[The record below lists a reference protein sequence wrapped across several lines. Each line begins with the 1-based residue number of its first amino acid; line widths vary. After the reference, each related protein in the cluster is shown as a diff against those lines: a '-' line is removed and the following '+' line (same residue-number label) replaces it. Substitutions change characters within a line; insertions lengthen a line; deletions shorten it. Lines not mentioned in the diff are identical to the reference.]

1 MKIHDIT
8 VALAADLPV
17 YPGDPGIEIRPVM
30 SLAAGDVCGVSQL
43 SFGTHTGTHVDPPAH
58 FVAGGATLDELPLE
72 VLIGRARV
80 VDVGEVP
87 VIDAATIDKLD
98 LDGITRVLF
107 RTRNSRRWPASGAF
121 HEDFVYIEPEAA
133 RRLVARGV
141 RLVGIDYLSVEKF
154 NFTSPDTHY
163 ALLRHNVIIIEGLNL
178 SVITP
183 GDYELICLPLKLK
196 DGDGG
201 PARVVL
207 RELS

>member
-8 VALAADLPV
+8 VALSADLPV
-17 YPGDPGIEIRPVM
+17 YPGDPGIEIRPLM
-30 SLAAGDVCGVSQL
+30 SMTAGDVCCVSQL

-58 FVAGGATLDELPLE
+58 FVAGGATLDELPLD
-72 VLIGRARV
+72 VLIGWARV
-80 VDVGEVP
+80 VDVGDAP
-87 VIDAATIDKLD
+87 VIDAATLD
-98 LDGITRVLF
+98 RANLDGATRVLF
-107 RTRNSRRWPASGAF
+107 KTRNSRFWPASGTF

-133 RRLVARGV
+133 QVLVARGV
-141 RLVGIDYLSVEKF
+141 RLVGIDYLSVEQF

-178 SVITP
+178 SAVMP